1 VDKAAYQG
9 ARTRDV
15 SALSTRLGLRSAG
28 GALGLIHGPQS
39 SFAVIA
45 EQMQRA
51 TAIL

>member
-28 GALGLIHGPQS
+28 AALGLVMDHNPRS
-39 SFAVIA
+39 LSLRNRCNVRPRFC
-45 EQMQRA
+45 
-51 TAIL
+51 